1 MQDRSHK
8 LLFLGL
14 SALMSAAC
22 FYGSQTGP
30 TLLIGNDARS
40 QAVNAVFPLREER
53 DVSNMTASSNAP
65 IAAKLAPDGACS
77 VEGSEKS
84 PLCLATSKISL
95 SSP

>member
-14 SALMSAAC
+14 SGLMSAAC
-22 FYGSQTGP
+22 FYGAQNGP
-30 TLLIGNDARS
+30 TLLVGNDAMPT
-40 QAVNAVFPLREER
+40 AVSTMR
-53 DVSNMTASSNAP
+53 DVRQAQDWTAPSNAP
-65 IAAKLAPDGACS
+65 VAAKLASEGACRG
-77 VEGSEKS
+77 EASEIS